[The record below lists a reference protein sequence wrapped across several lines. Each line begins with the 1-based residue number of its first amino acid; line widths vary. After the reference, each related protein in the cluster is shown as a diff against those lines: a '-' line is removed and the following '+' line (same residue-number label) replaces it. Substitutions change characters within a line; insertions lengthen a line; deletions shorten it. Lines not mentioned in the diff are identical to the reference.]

1 MIFLKLATVKDDVGS
16 LSGISFQGYPGVKLE
31 NHIIKSLVLSRP
43 SMIRCLKHCAD
54 VPDCFS
60 VNYHAADGICELNH
74 YNYMLSD
81 PSAAAGYVWYDC
93 EF

>member
-1 MIFLKLATVKDDVGS
+1 MKDDVGS
-16 LSGISFQGYPGVKLE
+16 LSGISFQGYPGAKLE

-43 SMIRCLKHCAD
+43 SMIRCLKQCAD

-60 VNYHAADGICELNH
+60 VNYRAADGVCDLNH